1 MQYFSIISQTS
12 YLLYWRLF
20 TQDMS
25 TNFKITNNH
34 NAIFFNHF
42 PNVIFVILTIIYTRY
57 VHIWITISC
66 EINIVMSIFLV
77 VLDQLITLSSR
88 GAAFNGIQTPSKP
101 PLVDIIQCHLHK
113 SFWISNKDC
122 GLWLVVNSGC
132 CYLSTP
138 PPLMSVVT
146 GCRLASWAEINST
159 NKTLLPDFSL
169 LPYIWSI
176 LNTDIYSFQHLELSV
191 KHRILT
197 VSRKRFHIIVDHF
210 NGASKSF
217 ASPSLTIVNS
227 LVIDPR
233 GHRVVNICHIIRLNY
248 TLINIIW

>member
-25 TNFKITNNH
+25 TFESPFHVKL
-34 NAIFFNHF
+34 
-42 PNVIFVILTIIYTRY
+42 ILLCLFSLWS
-57 VHIWITISC
+57 WI
-66 EINIVMSIFLV
+66 N
-77 VLDQLITLSSR
+77 LITLSSR

-113 SFWISNKDC
+113 SFWISNKEC

-146 GCRLASWAEINST
+146 GCRLASWVEIKST

-176 LNTDIYSFQHLELSV
+176 LNTDTCFFKI
-191 KHRILT
+191 
-197 VSRKRFHIIVDHF
+197 
-210 NGASKSF
+210 
-217 ASPSLTIVNS
+217 
-227 LVIDPR
+227 
-233 GHRVVNICHIIRLNY
+233 
-248 TLINIIW
+248 